1 MKGSIVS
8 KHSSFD
14 RNVPRYYLFS
24 GLTSSMF
31 WLPIWIIFLQDRGL
45 SLGQIGMLEVVALI
59 VGAVMEV
66 PTGVVADTY
75 GRKVSLTIGAFLNGL
90 ALLALLTGVLSPVFL
105 IGYILWN
112 VSYTFF
118 SGAGEALLYDSL
130 KLAGRDAD
138 YTAITGR
145 NMVIVQAAGGIA
157 GLLGGLIAAWD
168 MRACFVIT
176 AVLTFAA
183 AAVALSMKEP
193 PHADDGG
200 NRLGYRENLRVGM
213 RIAVSLPRVR
223 YIILFGATISLFS
236 ILLVGFLLQPYAE
249 EVGLPIWSMG
259 AILLLANGGAMV
271 GAWLAGRAERRLGRT
286 RLLVIVPAAVVGLQL
301 LLWVAAAP
309 PAVMLF
315 AAISLAIALAQ
326 PILSAML
333 NEAIPSAQ
341 RATVISLQSLLFSLV
356 ASPLQ
361 IALLTIAARTSAAF
375 AIGVAAVLLACLVVP
390 VFLLLQRASSERE
403 PDADSLNPVVPVVAV
418 ARALAA
424 D

>member
-130 KLAGRDAD
+130 KLAGRDAEVKS
-138 YTAITGR
+138 R
-145 NMVIVQAAGGIA
+145 KFCKCPPRSVVI
-157 GLLGGLIAAWD
+157 LP
-168 MRACFVIT
+168 
-176 AVLTFAA
+176 
-183 AAVALSMKEP
+183 LS
-193 PHADDGG
+193 
-200 NRLGYRENLRVGM
+200 L
-213 RIAVSLPRVR
+213 SL
-223 YIILFGATISLFS
+223 S
-236 ILLVGFLLQPYAE
+236 
-249 EVGLPIWSMG
+249 
-259 AILLLANGGAMV
+259 
-271 GAWLAGRAERRLGRT
+271 
-286 RLLVIVPAAVVGLQL
+286 
-301 LLWVAAAP
+301 
-309 PAVMLF
+309 
-315 AAISLAIALAQ
+315 
-326 PILSAML
+326 
-333 NEAIPSAQ
+333 
-341 RATVISLQSLLFSLV
+341 
-356 ASPLQ
+356 
-361 IALLTIAARTSAAF
+361 
-375 AIGVAAVLLACLVVP
+375 
-390 VFLLLQRASSERE
+390 
-403 PDADSLNPVVPVVAV
+403 
-418 ARALAA
+418 
-424 D
+424 